1 MASTNKINEEYS
13 GGVKSFLTRNQVWLA
28 AIAGAA
34 AGIAIASL
42 ISSDRGK
49 ALLSNIGSSASQ
61 LADQVKSNLTKERL
75 SETFGKITSKVREQ
89 VPVEG

>member
-1 MASTNKINEEYS
+1 MASTNKINEVYGS
-13 GGVKSFLTRNQVWLA
+13 GKSFLTRNQVWLA

-42 ISSDRGK
+42 LSSDRGK

-61 LADQVKSNLTKERL
+61 LADQVKSNLTKEKL
-75 SETFGKITSKVREQ
+75 SETFSKITSKAKEQ
-89 VPVEG
+89 IPVEG